1 MSKKEQYV
9 AAIDIGTTKIV
20 AIVGKKNENGKIEIL
35 GLSKAP
41 SKGVKRGVVLNIEET
56 VGAIQQTVDDVQKR
70 SGIVFTEVFVGIA
83 GQHIKSMKNR
93 GYIIRENYE
102 DEIHKEEV
110 FRLMEDMHKIH
121 IDIGEEI
128 IHVIPQNFIVDNE
141 TGVKSPIGMCG
152 RRLEANFHIV
162 IGQVAAAKNIEK
174 CIRKANLTVKDLIL
188 EPLASS
194 DAVLTEDEK
203 EAGVVLVD
211 IGGGTTDVAVYYD
224 NIIRHTAVI
233 PFGGNVVTKDIKEGC
248 AILQRYAEQ
257 LKIQYGSA
265 LGDMAPGDKVVSIP
279 GISGREPKEISFKS
293 LAYIIQSRMEE
304 IIDAINFEIQ
314 VSGYADKLAA
324 GVVITG
330 GGAMLKHLPQLMKF
344 KTAMDVRIGLPNKH
358 LAGSARNEI
367 NQPMYATSVGLIM
380 RGFDFLET
388 YKKSFNAGSAEDFAK
403 QKPVTPVMQEEPSVR
418 IEQPEQPAKPVM
430 EEVFSTGENHVST
443 HPDPDKVSLGDKIKS
458 ILSKMFEVED
468 QKIG

>member
-1 MSKKEQYV
+1 MNKKEQYV

-35 GLSKAP
+35 GLSKAL

-56 VGAIQQTVDDVQKR
+56 VNAIQTTVDDVQKR
-70 SGIVFTEVFVGIA
+70 SGILFSEVFVGIA

-93 GYIIRENYE
+93 GYIMRDAYD
-102 DEIHKEEV
+102 DEIKKEEV
-110 FRLMEDMHKIH
+110 FKLIEDMHKIH

-174 CIRKANLTVKDLIL
+174 CIRKANLKVKDMIL

-194 DAVLTEDEK
+194 DAVLTDDEK

-248 AILQRYAEQ
+248 AILQRHAEQ

-265 LGDMAPGDKVVSIP
+265 LGDIAPEDKVVSIP
-279 GISGREPKEISFKS
+279 GISGREPKEISFN
-293 LAYIIQSRMEE
+293 IIQSRMEE
-304 IIDAINFEIQ
+304 IIDAVNFEIQ
-314 VSGYADKLAA
+314 NSGYADKLAA

-344 KTAMDVRIGLPNKH
+344 KTAMDVRIGLPNEH
-358 LAGSARNEI
+358 LAGSAKNEI

-380 RGFDFLET
+380 RGFEYLET
-388 YKKSFNAGSAEDFAK
+388 YKKSFNAANSDEFE
-403 QKPVTPVMQEEPSVR
+403 KPKEPIVDQHKG
-418 IEQPEQPAKPVM
+418 E
-430 EEVFSTGENHVST
+430 EEVETETSFAHNGQGEE
-443 HPDPDKVSLGDKIKS
+443 KISLTDKIKTM
-458 ILSKMFEVED
+458 LSKMFEVED
-468 QKIG
+468 QPINK

>member
-56 VGAIQQTVDDVQKR
+56 VTAIQTTVEDVQKR
-70 SGIVFTEVFVGIA
+70 SGILFTEVFVGIA
-83 GQHIKSMKNR
+83 GQHIKSMKSR
-93 GYIIRENYE
+93 GYIMREAYD
-102 DEIHKEEV
+102 DEIQKDEV
-110 FRLMEDMHKIH
+110 FKLIEDMHKIH

-174 CIRKANLTVKDLIL
+174 CIRKANLTVKDMIL

-248 AILQRYAEQ
+248 AILQRHAEQ

-265 LGDMAPGDKVVSIP
+265 LGDIAPEDKVVSIP

-304 IIDAINFEIQ
+304 IIDAVNFEIQ
-314 VSGYADKLAA
+314 NSGYADKLAA

-330 GGAMLKHLPQLMKF
+330 GGAMLKHLTQLMKF
-344 KTAMDVRIGLPNKH
+344 KTAMDVRIGLPNEH
-358 LAGSARNEI
+358 LAGSAKNEI

-380 RGFDFLET
+380 RGFDYLET
-388 YKKSFNAGSAEDFAK
+388 YKKSFNAGSEDEFVKPEPKVVAQQK
-403 QKPVTPVMQEEPSVR
+403 QVETEDQAFIPEVENDEEKIPLT
-418 IEQPEQPAKPVM
+418 E
-430 EEVFSTGENHVST
+430 
-443 HPDPDKVSLGDKIKS
+443 KIKS
-458 ILSKMFEVED
+458 MLSRMFEVED
-468 QKIG
+468 QPIK

>member
-1 MSKKEQYV
+1 MNKKEQYV

-35 GLSKAP
+35 GLSKAL
-41 SKGVKRGVVLNIEET
+41 SKGVKRGVVLNIEDT
-56 VGAIQQTVDDVQKR
+56 VNAIQTTVDDVQKR
-70 SGIVFTEVFVGIA
+70 SGIIFSEVFVGIA

-93 GYIIRENYE
+93 GYITRDNYE
-102 DEIHKEEV
+102 DEIKKEEV
-110 FRLMEDMHKIH
+110 FRLIEDMHKIH

-174 CIRKANLTVKDLIL
+174 CVRKANLTVKDMIL

-194 DAVLTEDEK
+194 DAVLTDDEK

-233 PFGGNVVTKDIKEGC
+233 PLGGNVVTKDIKEGC
-248 AILQRYAEQ
+248 AILARHAEQ
-257 LKIQYGSA
+257 LKLQYGSA
-265 LGDMAPGDKVVSIP
+265 LGDIAPEDKVVSIP
-279 GISGREPKEISFKS
+279 GISGREPKEISFRS

-304 IIDAINFEIQ
+304 IIDFVNFEIQ
-314 VSGYADKLAA
+314 NSGYADKLAA

-344 KTAMDVRIGLPNKH
+344 KTAMDVRIGLPNEH
-358 LAGSARNEI
+358 LAGTGRNEI
-367 NQPMYATSVGLIM
+367 NQPMYATAVGLIM
-380 RGFDFLET
+380 RGFDYIET
-388 YKKSFNAGSAEDFAK
+388 YKKSFSAGKQEEFVRPPKVEAETREEMVTNEAEA
-403 QKPVTPVMQEEPSVR
+403 PVEYQEEP
-418 IEQPEQPAKPVM
+418 K
-430 EEVFSTGENHVST
+430 T
-443 HPDPDKVSLGDKIKS
+443 SLTEKIRMMM
-458 ILSKMFEVED
+458 SKMFEVED
-468 QKIG
+468 SAIN

>member
-1 MSKKEQYV
+1 MNKKEQYV

-35 GLSKAP
+35 GLSKAL

-56 VGAIQQTVDDVQKR
+56 VNAIQTTVEDVQKR
-70 SGIVFTEVFVGIA
+70 SGVLFSEVFVGIA

-93 GYIIRENYE
+93 GYIIREAYD
-102 DEIHKEEV
+102 DEIQKEEV
-110 FRLMEDMHKIH
+110 FRLIEDMHKIH

-141 TGVKSPIGMCG
+141 TGIKSPIGMCG

-174 CIRKANLTVKDLIL
+174 CIRKANLTVKDMIL

-194 DAVLTEDEK
+194 DAVLTDDEK

-248 AILQRYAEQ
+248 AILQRHAEQ

-265 LGDMAPGDKVVSIP
+265 LGDIAPEDKVVSIP

-304 IIDAINFEIQ
+304 IIDAVNFEIQ
-314 VSGYADKLAA
+314 NSGYADKLAA

-344 KTAMDVRIGLPNKH
+344 KTAMDVRIGLPNEH
-358 LAGSARNEI
+358 LAGTAKNEI

-380 RGFDFLET
+380 RGFDYLET
-388 YKKSFNAGSAEDFAK
+388 YKKTFNAGSMDEFV
-403 QKPVTPVMQEEPSVR
+403 KP
-418 IEQPEQPAKPVM
+418 KPIVVDKHKEI
-430 EEVFSTGENHVST
+430 EEVEEEDAFKSTVPEEEKIPLSE
-443 HPDPDKVSLGDKIKS
+443 KIKS
-458 ILSKMFEVED
+458 MLSRMFEVED
-468 QKIG
+468 QPIK

>member
-1 MSKKEQYV
+1 MNKNEQYV

-35 GLSKAP
+35 GLSKAL

-56 VGAIQQTVDDVQKR
+56 VTAIQTTVDDVQKR
-70 SGIVFTEVFVGIA
+70 SGILFSEVFVGIA

-93 GYIIRENYE
+93 GYIMREAYD
-102 DEIHKEEV
+102 DEIKKEEV
-110 FRLMEDMHKIH
+110 FKLIEDMHKIH
-121 IDIGEEI
+121 IEIGEEI

-174 CIRKANLTVKDLIL
+174 CIRKANLTVKDMIL

-248 AILQRYAEQ
+248 AILQRHAEQ

-265 LGDMAPGDKVVSIP
+265 LGDIAPEDKVVSIP

-304 IIDAINFEIQ
+304 IIDAVNFEIQ
-314 VSGYADKLAA
+314 NSGYADKLAA

-330 GGAMLKHLPQLMKF
+330 GGAMLRHLPQLMKF
-344 KTAMDVRIGLPNKH
+344 KTAMDVRIGLPNEH
-358 LAGSARNEI
+358 LAGSAKNEI
-367 NQPMYATSVGLIM
+367 SQPMYATSVGLIM
-380 RGFDFLET
+380 RGFDYLET
-388 YKKSFNAGSAEDFAK
+388 YKKSFNAGLKDEFVKPKVDVLTQHEAEEEEAL
-403 QKPVTPVMQEEPSVR
+403 KPPIHEEEKTPLTE
-418 IEQPEQPAKPVM
+418 
-430 EEVFSTGENHVST
+430 
-443 HPDPDKVSLGDKIKS
+443 KIKMM
-458 ILSKMFEVED
+458 LSRMFEVED
-468 QKIG
+468 QTIN

>member
-1 MSKKEQYV
+1 MNKKEQYL

-20 AIVGKKNENGKIEIL
+20 AIVGKKNENDKIEIL
-35 GLSKAP
+35 GLSKAL
-41 SKGVKRGVVLNIEET
+41 SKGVKRGVVMNIEET
-56 VGAIQQTVDDVQKR
+56 VSAIQTTVEDVQKR
-70 SGIVFTEVFVGIA
+70 SGIMFSEVFVGIA

-93 GYIIRENYE
+93 GYIIRDNYE
-102 DEIHKEEV
+102 DEIKKEEV
-110 FRLMEDMHKIH
+110 FKLIEDMHKIH

-152 RRLEANFHIV
+152 KRLEANFHIV

-174 CIRKANLTVKDLIL
+174 CIRKANLSVKDMIL

-211 IGGGTTDVAVYYD
+211 IGGGTTDLAVYFD

-233 PFGGNVVTKDIKEGC
+233 PLGGNVVTKDIKEGC

-265 LGDMAPGDKVVSIP
+265 LGDIAPEDKVVSIP
-279 GISGREPKEISFKS
+279 GISGREPKEISFRS

-304 IIDAINFEIQ
+304 IIDFVNFEIQ
-314 VSGYADKLAA
+314 NSGYADKLAA

-330 GGAMLKHLPQLMKF
+330 GGAMLKHLSQLMKF
-344 KTAMDVRIGLPNKH
+344 KTAMDVRIGFPNEH
-358 LAGSARNEI
+358 LAGTGRDEI
-367 NQPMYATSVGLIM
+367 NQPMYATAVGLIM
-380 RGFDFLET
+380 RGFEYIET
-388 YKKSFNAGSAEDFAK
+388 YRKSFNADRQEVFVRPQRID
-403 QKPVTPVMQEEPSVR
+403 VTEKEESVINGYEEPEEFV
-418 IEQPEQPAKPVM
+418 PEPKTSIT
-430 EEVFSTGENHVST
+430 E
-443 HPDPDKVSLGDKIKS
+443 KIKMMM
-458 ILSKMFEVED
+458 SKMFEIED
-468 QKIG
+468 QPIN

>member
-1 MSKKEQYV
+1 MNKKEQYV

-41 SKGVKRGVVLNIEET
+41 SRGVKRGVVLNIEET
-56 VGAIQQTVDDVQKR
+56 VTAIQTTVDDVQRR
-70 SGIVFTEVFVGIA
+70 SGIIFTEVFVGIA

-93 GYIIRENYE
+93 GYITREAYD
-102 DEIHKEEV
+102 DEIKKEEV
-110 FRLMEDMHKIH
+110 FKLIEDMHKIH

-174 CIRKANLTVKDLIL
+174 CIRKANLTVKDMIL

-194 DAVLTEDEK
+194 DAVLTDDEK

-248 AILQRYAEQ
+248 AILQRHAEQ

-265 LGDMAPGDKVVSIP
+265 LGDIAPDDKVVSIP

-304 IIDAINFEIQ
+304 IIDAVNFEIQ
-314 VSGYADKLAA
+314 NSGYADKLAA

-344 KTAMDVRIGLPNKH
+344 KTAMDVRIGLPNEH
-358 LAGSARNEI
+358 LAGTARNEI

-380 RGFDFLET
+380 RGFEFLET
-388 YKKSFNAGSAEDFAK
+388 YKKSFNAGSREEYS
-403 QKPVTPVMQEEPSVR
+403 QPKPAATVNVDPQHEEEKVIEKAPVQEEEKIP
-418 IEQPEQPAKPVM
+418 ITE
-430 EEVFSTGENHVST
+430 
-443 HPDPDKVSLGDKIKS
+443 KIKI

-468 QKIG
+468 QSIK

>member
-20 AIVGKKNENGKIEIL
+20 AIVGRKNENGKIEIL
-35 GLSKAP
+35 GLSKAL

-56 VGAIQQTVDDVQKR
+56 VNAIETTVTDVQKR
-70 SGIVFTEVFVGIA
+70 SGINFSEVFVGIA
-83 GQHIKSMKNR
+83 GQHIKSMKTR
-93 GYIIRENYE
+93 GYIMRDSYE
-102 DEIHKEEV
+102 DEIHKEDV
-110 FRLMEDMHKIH
+110 FRLIEDMHKIH

-141 TGVKSPIGMCG
+141 TGVKNPIGMCG

-174 CIRKANLTVKDLIL
+174 CIRKAGLSVKDMIL

-194 DAVLTEDEK
+194 DACLTDDEK

-233 PFGGNVVTKDIKEGC
+233 PFGGNVITKDIKEGC
-248 AILQRYAEQ
+248 AILHRHAEQ
-257 LKIQYGSA
+257 LKLQYGSA
-265 LGDMAPGDKVVSIP
+265 LGDIAPEDKVVSIP
-279 GISGREPKEISFKS
+279 GINGREPKEISFKS

-304 IIDAINFEIQ
+304 IIDAVNFEIQ
-314 VSGYADKLAA
+314 NSGYAEKLVA

-344 KTAMDVRIGLPNKH
+344 KTAMDVRIGIPNEH
-358 LAGSARNEI
+358 LTGPGKNEI
-367 NQPMYATSVGLIM
+367 NQPMYSTSVGLIM
-380 RGFDFLET
+380 KGFEYLET
-388 YKKSFNAGSAEDFAK
+388 YRKEFNAGRSSEFVRPTVTLHAEQDEIELDEA
-403 QKPVTPVMQEEPSVR
+403 PVKEKIQQER
-418 IEQPEQPAKPVM
+418 
-430 EEVFSTGENHVST
+430 
-443 HPDPDKVSLGDKIKS
+443 VSLTEKIKS
-458 ILSKMFEVED
+458 ILTGMFEIED
-468 QKIG
+468 QKIS

>member
-1 MSKKEQYV
+1 MNKQDQYV

-20 AIVGKKNENGKIEIL
+20 AIVGKRNENGKIEIL
-35 GLSKAP
+35 GLSKAL
-41 SKGVKRGVVLNIEET
+41 SRGVKRGVVLNIEET
-56 VGAIQQTVDDVQKR
+56 VTAIHTTVDDVQKR
-70 SGIVFTEVFVGIA
+70 SGVLFSEVFVGIA

-93 GYIIRENYE
+93 GYIMRDAYE
-102 DEIHKEEV
+102 DEIQKDEV
-110 FRLMEDMHKIH
+110 FKLIEDMHKIH
-121 IDIGEEI
+121 IEIGEEI

-174 CIRKANLTVKDLIL
+174 CIRKANLAVKDMIL

-194 DAVLTEDEK
+194 DAVLTDDEK

-248 AILQRYAEQ
+248 AILQRHAEQ

-265 LGDMAPGDKVVSIP
+265 LGDIAPEDKVVSIP

-304 IIDAINFEIQ
+304 IIDAVNFEIQ
-314 VSGYADKLAA
+314 NSGYADKLAA

-330 GGAMLKHLPQLMKF
+330 GGSMLRHLPQLMKF
-344 KTAMDVRIGLPNKH
+344 KTAMDVRIGLPNEH
-358 LAGSARNEI
+358 LAGSGKSEI
-367 NQPMYATSVGLIM
+367 NQPMYATSIGLIM
-380 RGFDFLET
+380 RGFEYLET
-388 YKKSFNAGSAEDFAK
+388 YKKSFNAGVREEYV
-403 QKPVTPVMQEEPSVR
+403 PPETPLMDIEE
-418 IEQPEQPAKPVM
+418 
-430 EEVFSTGENHVST
+430 EEIIQHETEEEKT
-443 HPDPDKVSLGDKIKS
+443 PLTEKIK
-458 ILSKMFEVED
+458 IMLSKMFEVED
-468 QKIG
+468 QAIS

>member
-1 MSKKEQYV
+1 MSKKEHYV

-35 GLSKAP
+35 GLSKAL
-41 SKGVKRGVVLNIEET
+41 SRGVKRGVVLNIEET
-56 VGAIQQTVDDVQKR
+56 VDAIKTTVEDVQQR
-70 SGIVFTEVFVGIA
+70 SGILFSEVFVGIA

-93 GYIIRENYE
+93 GYILRDAWE
-102 DEIHKEEV
+102 DEIRKDEV
-110 FRLMEDMHKIH
+110 FRLIEDMHKIH

-162 IGQVAAAKNIEK
+162 VGQVAAAKNIEK
-174 CIRKANLTVKDLIL
+174 CIRKAGMSVKDMIL

-194 DAVLTEDEK
+194 DAVLTDDER

-233 PFGGNVVTKDIKEGC
+233 PFGGNVITKDIKEGC
-248 AILQRYAEQ
+248 QILQRHAEA

-265 LGDMAPGDKVVSIP
+265 LGDIAPDDKVVSIP
-279 GISGREPKEISFKS
+279 GIAGREPKEISFKS

-304 IIDAINFEIQ
+304 IIDAVNFEIQ
-314 VSGYADKLAA
+314 NSGYADKLAA

-344 KTAMDVRIGLPNKH
+344 KTAMDVRIGVPNEH
-358 LAGSARNEI
+358 LAGNSRNEI
-367 NQPMYATSVGLIM
+367 NQPMYATAVGLIM
-380 RGFDFLET
+380 KGFEYLET
-388 YKKSFNAGSAEDFAK
+388 YRKEFNAGNQQEFVKPKVVVTQPEAEEDDGDFTGP
-403 QKPVTPVMQEEPSVR
+403 QQEEER
-418 IEQPEQPAKPVM
+418 IPITE
-430 EEVFSTGENHVST
+430 
-443 HPDPDKVSLGDKIKS
+443 KIK
-458 ILSKMFEVED
+458 IMLSKIFDVED
-468 QKIG
+468 QPIVK

>member
-1 MSKKEQYV
+1 MNKKEQYV

-20 AIVGKKNENGKIEIL
+20 AIVGKKNENGKLEIL
-35 GLSKAP
+35 GLSKAL

-56 VGAIQQTVDDVQKR
+56 VNAIQTTVDDVQKR
-70 SGIVFTEVFVGIA
+70 SGISFSEVFVGIA
-83 GQHIKSMKNR
+83 GQHIKSLKTR
-93 GYIIRENYE
+93 GYIMREAFD
-102 DEIHKEEV
+102 DEIKKEEV
-110 FRLMEDMHKIH
+110 FRLIEDMYKIH
-121 IDIGEEI
+121 VDIGEEI
-128 IHVIPQNFIVDNE
+128 IHVIPQIFIVDNE

-174 CIRKANLTVKDLIL
+174 CIRKANLNVKDMIL
-188 EPLASS
+188 EPLASA

-248 AILQRYAEQ
+248 SILQRHAEQ

-265 LGDMAPGDKVVSIP
+265 LGDIAPDDKVVSIP

-304 IIDAINFEIQ
+304 IIDIVTFEVQ
-314 VSGYADKLAA
+314 NSGYADKLAA
-324 GVVITG
+324 GIVITG

-344 KTAMDVRIGLPNKH
+344 KTAMDVRIGLPNEH
-358 LAGSARNEI
+358 LAGTGRNEI

-380 RGFDFLET
+380 RGFEHLET
-388 YKKSFNAGSAEDFAK
+388 YKKSFSAGRQDEFVWPK
-403 QKPVTPVMQEEPSVR
+403 KLVLEKEEE
-418 IEQPEQPAKPVM
+418 INGAH
-430 EEVFSTGENHVST
+430 EEVHEEE
-443 HPDPDKVSLGDKIKS
+443 KVPLTEKIKQM
-458 ILSKMFEVED
+458 LSKMFEVED
-468 QKIG
+468 QKIS

>member
-1 MSKKEQYV
+1 MNKKEQYV

-35 GLSKAP
+35 GLSKAL
-41 SKGVKRGVVLNIEET
+41 SKGVKRGVVLNIEDT
-56 VGAIQQTVDDVQKR
+56 VNAIQTTVDDVQKR
-70 SGIVFTEVFVGIA
+70 SGIIFSEVFVGIA

-93 GYIIRENYE
+93 GYITRDNYE
-102 DEIHKEEV
+102 DEIKKEEV
-110 FRLMEDMHKIH
+110 FRLIEDMHKIH

-174 CIRKANLTVKDLIL
+174 CVRKANLTVKDMIL

-194 DAVLTEDEK
+194 DAVLTDDEK

-233 PFGGNVVTKDIKEGC
+233 PLGGNVVTKDIKEGC
-248 AILQRYAEQ
+248 AILARHAEQ
-257 LKIQYGSA
+257 LKLQYGSA
-265 LGDMAPGDKVVSIP
+265 LGDIAPEDKVVSIP
-279 GISGREPKEISFKS
+279 GISGREPKEISFRS

-304 IIDAINFEIQ
+304 IIDFVNFEIQ
-314 VSGYADKLAA
+314 NSGYADKLAA

-330 GGAMLKHLPQLMKF
+330 GGAMLRHLPQLMKF
-344 KTAMDVRIGLPNKH
+344 KTAMDVRIGLPNEH
-358 LAGSARNEI
+358 LAGTGKNEI
-367 NQPMYATSVGLIM
+367 NQPMYATAVGLIM
-380 RGFDFLET
+380 RGFDYIET
-388 YKKSFNAGSAEDFAK
+388 YKKSFSAGKQEEFVRPPNVEAETREETVTNETEA
-403 QKPVTPVMQEEPSVR
+403 PVEYQEEP
-418 IEQPEQPAKPVM
+418 K
-430 EEVFSTGENHVST
+430 T
-443 HPDPDKVSLGDKIKS
+443 SLTEKIRMMM
-458 ILSKMFEVED
+458 SKMFEVED
-468 QKIG
+468 SAIN

>member
-35 GLSKAP
+35 GLSKAL
-41 SKGVKRGVVLNIEET
+41 SKGVKRGVVLNIEDT
-56 VGAIQQTVDDVQKR
+56 VEAITTTVNDVQQR
-70 SGIVFTEVFVGIA
+70 SGILFSEVFVGIA

-93 GYIIRENYE
+93 GYILRDSWE
-102 DEIHKEEV
+102 DEIRKEEV
-110 FRLMEDMHKIH
+110 FRLIEDMHKIH

-162 IGQVAAAKNIEK
+162 VGQIAAAKNIEK
-174 CIRKANLTVKDLIL
+174 CIRKSGMTVKDMIL

-194 DAVLTEDEK
+194 DAVLTDDER

-211 IGGGTTDVAVYYD
+211 IGGGTTDVAVFYD

-233 PFGGNVVTKDIKEGC
+233 PFGGNVITKDIKEGC
-248 AILQRYAEQ
+248 QILQRHAEA
-257 LKIQYGSA
+257 LKTQYGSA
-265 LGDMAPGDKVVSIP
+265 LGDIAPDDKVVSIP
-279 GISGREPKEISFKS
+279 GIAGREPKEISFKS

-304 IIDAINFEIQ
+304 IIDAVNFEIQ
-314 VSGYADKLAA
+314 NSGYADKLAA

-330 GGAMLKHLPQLMKF
+330 GGSMLKHLPQLMKF
-344 KTAMDVRIGLPNKH
+344 KTAMDVRIGVPNEH
-358 LAGSARNEI
+358 LGGNSKNEI
-367 NQPMYATSVGLIM
+367 NQPMYATAVGLIM
-380 RGFDFLET
+380 KGFEYLDT
-388 YKKSFNAGSAEDFAK
+388 YRKEFNAGSSQEFV
-403 QKPVTPVMQEEPSVR
+403 KPKPAVNPRSPKPEPM
-418 IEQPEQPAKPVM
+418 AM
-430 EEVFSTGENHVST
+430 EEEENPAADEVLQQDERIPIT
-443 HPDPDKVSLGDKIKS
+443 EKIK
-458 ILSKMFEVED
+458 IMLSKIFDVED
-468 QKIG
+468 QPIVK

>member
-1 MSKKEQYV
+1 MNKKEQYV

-35 GLSKAP
+35 GLSKAL
-41 SKGVKRGVVLNIEET
+41 SKGVKRGVVLNIEDT
-56 VGAIQQTVDDVQKR
+56 VTAIQTTVDDVQKR
-70 SGIVFTEVFVGIA
+70 SGIIFSEVFVGIA

-93 GYIIRENYE
+93 GYITRDNYE
-102 DEIHKEEV
+102 DEIKKEEV
-110 FRLMEDMHKIH
+110 FRLIEDMHKIH

-174 CIRKANLTVKDLIL
+174 CVRKANLTVKDMIL

-194 DAVLTEDEK
+194 DAVLTDDEK

-224 NIIRHTAVI
+224 NIIRHTAVV
-233 PFGGNVVTKDIKEGC
+233 PLGGNVVTKDIKEGC
-248 AILQRYAEQ
+248 AILQRHAEQ

-265 LGDMAPGDKVVSIP
+265 LGDIAPEDKVVSIP
-279 GISGREPKEISFKS
+279 GISGREPKEISFRS

-304 IIDAINFEIQ
+304 IIDFVNFEIQ
-314 VSGYADKLAA
+314 NSGYADKLAA

-330 GGAMLKHLPQLMKF
+330 GGAMLRHLPQLMKF
-344 KTAMDVRIGLPNKH
+344 KTAMDVRIGLPNEH
-358 LAGSARNEI
+358 LAGTGKNEI
-367 NQPMYATSVGLIM
+367 NQPMYATAVGLIM
-380 RGFDFLET
+380 RGFEYIET
-388 YKKSFNAGSAEDFAK
+388 YKKSFSAGKQDEFVRPPKVEAETREEMVNNEAEA
-403 QKPVTPVMQEEPSVR
+403 PVEYQEEP
-418 IEQPEQPAKPVM
+418 K
-430 EEVFSTGENHVST
+430 T
-443 HPDPDKVSLGDKIKS
+443 SLTEKIRMMM
-458 ILSKMFEVED
+458 SKMFEVED
-468 QKIG
+468 SAIN